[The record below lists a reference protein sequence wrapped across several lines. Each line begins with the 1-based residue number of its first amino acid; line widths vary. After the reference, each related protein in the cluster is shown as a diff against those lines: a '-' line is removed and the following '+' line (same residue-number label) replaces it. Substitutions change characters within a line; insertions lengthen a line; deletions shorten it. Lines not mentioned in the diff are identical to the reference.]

1 MHILIGGAMISNS
14 NLLQADTSKNV
25 NSSDLFFKQALD

>member
-14 NLLQADTSKNV
+14 NLLQADTSKNTAA
-25 NSSDLFFKQALD
+25 NSSDLFIK